1 RIFTDLNAVSGRH
14 AECSVHIADFP
25 KADEALIDA
34 DLEAMMGI
42 AQQVTSMTLALRRKV
57 SIKVRQPLQKIM
69 IPVLDPAMARHIEA
83 VKMLVENEVN
93 VKDIELL
100 HDTTGIITKHIK
112 LNFKS
117 FCTRYAKFSKQMA
130 ALLNDFT
137 QEQIAAIES
146 AAETT
151 LELAGEQITVT
162 PADFIITSEDMPGWQ
177 VASEGTL
184 TVALDVTITP
194 ELKREGVAR
203 ELVNRIQNIR
213 KDADFSIT
221 DKIRVEIEPIEGVE
235 DSLATWAD
243 FIGQQTLAVEVKAA
257 AEPAGEVVVASDLD
271 EMPLKI
277 AVSRL

>member
-1 RIFTDLNAVSGRH
+1 
-14 AECSVHIADFP
+14 
-25 KADEALIDA
+25 
-34 DLEAMMGI
+34 
-42 AQQVTSMTLALRRKV
+42 
-57 SIKVRQPLQKIM
+57 
-69 IPVLDPAMARHIEA
+69 
-83 VKMLVENEVN
+83 
-93 VKDIELL
+93 
-100 HDTTGIITKHIK
+100 
-112 LNFKS
+112 
-117 FCTRYAKFSKQMA
+117 
-130 ALLNDFT
+130 
-137 QEQIAAIES
+137 
-146 AAETT
+146 
-151 LELAGEQITVT
+151 
-162 PADFIITSEDMPGWQ
+162 MPGWQ